1 METELSILLP
11 WSSFKETYMSNMT
24 IVGAQ
29 WGDEGKGKIVD
40 LLTSEVDMVVR
51 FQGGNNAGHTVIV
64 DGKKYVLH
72 VVPSGI
78 LHPGKMCIIGNG
90 VVLDPA
96 GFFEEIDAL
105 AALGLDVSPERLKI
119 SYKTHLIM
127 PYHRAIDAAREGKAK
142 TKIGTTGRGIGPCYE
157 DKKSRVG
164 VRAGDLTD
172 PEVLMAKIE
181 KALEEKNV
189 LFTQLYGM
197 EALDPK
203 KVFDELMA
211 LAPRLV
217 PYLADAS
224 SLIMEANAAGQSIMF
239 EGAQGVMLD
248 IDHGT
253 YPFVTSSNVVCDNAS
268 IGAGVNAGLI
278 DERIAIVKAYTTRVG
293 AGPFPTELFD
303 ETGEFLRSQ
312 GGEFGAT
319 TGRPRRCGWLDLVVL
334 REMVRLCDPTSMAL
348 TKLDVLT
355 GLKELKVCVA
365 YEYEGKVMQYPP
377 QTPRGLDNV
386 KPVFEVLPGWE
397 EDLTACTSWDS
408 LPENC
413 RKYVERV
420 EEILDVKAGFISV
433 GPDRNQTFKH

>member
-1 METELSILLP
+1 
-11 WSSFKETYMSNMT
+11 MSNMT

-127 PYHRAIDAAREGKAK
+127 PYHRAIDGAREGKAK
-142 TKIGTTGRGIGPCYE
+142 NKIGTTGRGIGPCYE

-172 PEVLMAKIE
+172 PEVLKAKIE

-197 EALDPK
+197 EALDPE
-203 KVFDELMA
+203 KVFNDLMA

-224 SLIMEANAAGQSIMF
+224 SLIMEANAAGQNIMF

-268 IGAGVNAGLI
+268 IGSGVNAGLI
-278 DERIAIVKAYTTRVG
+278 DQRIAIVKAYTTRVG

-303 ETGEFLRSQ
+303 ETGDFLRSQ

-334 REMVRLCDPTSMAL
+334 REMARLCDPTTMAL

-397 EDLTACTSWDS
+397 EDLTACTSWEQ

-413 RKYVERV
+413 RRYVERI
-420 EEILDVKAGFISV
+420 EDILGVKAGFISV

>member
-1 METELSILLP
+1 
-11 WSSFKETYMSNMT
+11 MSNMT

-127 PYHRAIDAAREGKAK
+127 PYHRVIDAAREGKAK
-142 TKIGTTGRGIGPCYE
+142 NKIGTTGRGIGPCYE

-172 PEVLMAKIE
+172 PEVLKAKIC

-189 LFTQLYGM
+189 LFTQLYGV
-197 EALDPK
+197 EALDPE
-203 KVFDELMA
+203 KVFEDLMA

-224 SLIMEANAAGQSIMF
+224 SLIMEANAAGQNIMF

-268 IGAGVNAGLI
+268 IGSGVNAGLI

-303 ETGEFLRSQ
+303 ETGDFLRSQ

-334 REMVRLCDPTSMAL
+334 REMVRLCDPTTMAL

-355 GLKELKVCVA
+355 GLKDLKVCVA

-397 EDLTACTSWDS
+397 EDLTGCTSWEQ

-413 RKYVERV
+413 RKYVERI
-420 EEILDVKAGFISV
+420 EEILGVKSGFISV

>member
-1 METELSILLP
+1 
-11 WSSFKETYMSNMT
+11 MSNMT

-142 TKIGTTGRGIGPCYE
+142 DKIGTTGRGIGPCYE

-172 PEVLMAKIE
+172 PEVLKAKIY

-189 LFTQLYGM
+189 LFTQLYGVP
-197 EALDPK
+197 ALDPEQ
-203 KVFDELMA
+203 VFEEIMA
-211 LAPRLV
+211 LAPRFV
-217 PYLADAS
+217 PYLADCS
-224 SLIMEANAAGQSIMF
+224 SLIMEANAAGQNIMF

-278 DERIAIVKAYTTRVG
+278 DQRIAIVKAYTTRVG
-293 AGPFPTELFD
+293 SGPFPTELFD
-303 ETGEFLRSQ
+303 ETGDFLRSQ

-334 REMVRLCDPTSMAL
+334 REMARLCDPTSMAL

-365 YEYEGKVMQYPP
+365 YEYEGQVMQYPP

-386 KPVFEVLPGWE
+386 KPVFEVLPGWD
-397 EDLTACTSWDS
+397 EDLTGCTTWDS

-413 RKYVERV
+413 RRYVERI
-420 EEILDVKAGFISV
+420 EEILGVKASFISV
-433 GPDRNQTFKH
+433 GPDRNQTFTR

>member
-1 METELSILLP
+1 
-11 WSSFKETYMSNMT
+11 MSNMT

-96 GFFEEIDAL
+96 SFFEEIDAL

-127 PYHRAIDAAREGKAK
+127 PYHRAIDGAREGKAK
-142 TKIGTTGRGIGPCYE
+142 NKIGTTGRGIGPCYE

-172 PEVLMAKIE
+172 PEVLKAKIY

-197 EALDPK
+197 EALDPE
-203 KVFDELMA
+203 KVFNDLMA

-224 SLIMEANAAGQSIMF
+224 SLIMEANAAGQNIMF

-268 IGAGVNAGLI
+268 IGSGVNAGLI
-278 DERIAIVKAYTTRVG
+278 DQRIAIVKAYTTRVG

-303 ETGEFLRSQ
+303 ETGDFLRSQ

-334 REMVRLCDPTSMAL
+334 REMARLCDPTTMAL

-397 EDLTACTSWDS
+397 EDLTACTSWEQ

-413 RKYVERV
+413 RRYVERI
-420 EEILDVKAGFISV
+420 EDILGVKAGFISV

>member
-1 METELSILLP
+1 
-11 WSSFKETYMSNMT
+11 MSNMT

-127 PYHRAIDAAREGKAK
+127 PYHRAIDGAREGKAK
-142 TKIGTTGRGIGPCYE
+142 NKIGTTGRGIGPCYE

-172 PEVLMAKIE
+172 PEVLKAKIE

-197 EALDPK
+197 EALDPE
-203 KVFDELMA
+203 KVFNDLMA

-224 SLIMEANAAGQSIMF
+224 SLIMDANAAGQNIMF

-268 IGAGVNAGLI
+268 IGSGVNAGLV

-303 ETGEFLRSQ
+303 ETGDFLRSQ

-334 REMVRLCDPTSMAL
+334 REMARLCDPTTMAL

-397 EDLTACTSWDS
+397 EDLTACTSWEQ

-413 RKYVERV
+413 RRYVERI
-420 EEILDVKAGFISV
+420 EDILGVKAGFISV

>member
-1 METELSILLP
+1 
-11 WSSFKETYMSNMT
+11 MSNMT

-142 TKIGTTGRGIGPCYE
+142 NKIGTTGRGIGPCYE

-172 PEVLMAKIE
+172 PEVLKAKIY

-189 LFTQLYGM
+189 LFTQLYGV
-197 EALDPK
+197 EALDPE
-203 KVFDELMA
+203 KVFEDLMA

-224 SLIMEANAAGQSIMF
+224 SLIMEANAAGQNIMF

-268 IGAGVNAGLI
+268 IGSGVNAGLV

-303 ETGEFLRSQ
+303 ETGDFLRSQ

-334 REMVRLCDPTSMAL
+334 REMVRLCDPTTMAL

-355 GLKELKVCVA
+355 GLKDLKVCVA

-386 KPVFEVLPGWE
+386 KPVFEVLPGWD
-397 EDLTACTSWDS
+397 EDLTGCTSWEQ

-413 RKYVERV
+413 RKYIERI
-420 EEILDVKAGFISV
+420 EEILGVKAGFISV

>member
-1 METELSILLP
+1 
-11 WSSFKETYMSNMT
+11 MSNMT

-142 TKIGTTGRGIGPCYE
+142 NKIGTTGRGIGPCYE

-172 PEVLMAKIE
+172 PEVLKAKIC

-189 LFTQLYGM
+189 LFTQLYGV
-197 EALDPK
+197 EALDPE
-203 KVFDELMA
+203 KVFEDLMA

-224 SLIMEANAAGQSIMF
+224 SLIMEANAAGQNIMF

-268 IGAGVNAGLI
+268 IGSGVNAGLI

-303 ETGEFLRSQ
+303 ETGDFLRSQ

-334 REMVRLCDPTSMAL
+334 REMVRLCDPTTMAL

-355 GLKELKVCVA
+355 GLKDLKVCVA

-397 EDLTACTSWDS
+397 EDLTGCTSWEQ

-413 RKYVERV
+413 RKYIERI
-420 EEILDVKAGFISV
+420 EEILGVKAGFISV

>member
-1 METELSILLP
+1 
-11 WSSFKETYMSNMT
+11 MSNMT

-142 TKIGTTGRGIGPCYE
+142 NKIGTTGRGIGPCYE

-172 PEVLMAKIE
+172 PEVLKAKIC

-189 LFTQLYGM
+189 LFTQLYGV
-197 EALDPK
+197 EALDPE
-203 KVFDELMA
+203 KVFEDLMA

-224 SLIMEANAAGQSIMF
+224 SLIMEANAAGQNIMF

-268 IGAGVNAGLI
+268 IGSGVNAGLV

-303 ETGEFLRSQ
+303 EPGDFLRSQ

-334 REMVRLCDPTSMAL
+334 REMVRLCDPTTMAL

-355 GLKELKVCVA
+355 GLKDLKVCVA

-397 EDLTACTSWDS
+397 EDLTGCTSWEQ

-413 RKYVERV
+413 RKYIERI
-420 EEILDVKAGFISV
+420 EEILGVKAGFISV

>member
-1 METELSILLP
+1 
-11 WSSFKETYMSNMT
+11 MSNMT

-127 PYHRAIDAAREGKAK
+127 PYHRAIDGAREGKAK
-142 TKIGTTGRGIGPCYE
+142 NKIGTTGRGIGPCYE

-172 PEVLMAKIE
+172 PEVLKAKIE

-197 EALDPK
+197 EALDPE
-203 KVFDELMA
+203 KVFNDLMA

-224 SLIMEANAAGQSIMF
+224 SLIMEANAAGQNIMF

-268 IGAGVNAGLI
+268 IGSGVNAGLI
-278 DERIAIVKAYTTRVG
+278 DQRIAIVKAYTTRVG

-303 ETGEFLRSQ
+303 ETGDFLRSQ

-334 REMVRLCDPTSMAL
+334 REMVRLCDPTTMAL

-397 EDLTACTSWDS
+397 EDLTACTSWEQ

-413 RKYVERV
+413 RRYVERI
-420 EEILDVKAGFISV
+420 EDILGVKAGFISV

>member
-1 METELSILLP
+1 
-11 WSSFKETYMSNMT
+11 MSNMT

-96 GFFEEIDAL
+96 SFFEEIDAL

-142 TKIGTTGRGIGPCYE
+142 DKIGTTGRGIGPCYE

-172 PEVLMAKIE
+172 PEVLKAKIY

-189 LFTQLYGM
+189 LFTQLYGVP
-197 EALDPK
+197 ALDPEQ
-203 KVFDELMA
+203 VFEEIMA
-211 LAPRLV
+211 LAPRFV
-217 PYLADAS
+217 PYLADCS
-224 SLIMEANAAGQSIMF
+224 SLIMEANAAGQNIMF

-278 DERIAIVKAYTTRVG
+278 DQRIAIVKAYTTRVG
-293 AGPFPTELFD
+293 SGPFPTELFD
-303 ETGEFLRSQ
+303 ETGDFLRSQ

-334 REMVRLCDPTSMAL
+334 REMARLCDPTSMAL

-365 YEYEGKVMQYPP
+365 YEYEGQVMQYPP

-386 KPVFEVLPGWE
+386 KPVFEVLPGWD
-397 EDLTACTSWDS
+397 EDLTGCTTWDS

-413 RKYVERV
+413 RRYVERI
-420 EEILDVKAGFISV
+420 EEILGVKASFISV
-433 GPDRNQTFKH
+433 GPDRNQTFTR

>member
-1 METELSILLP
+1 
-11 WSSFKETYMSNMT
+11 MSNMT

-142 TKIGTTGRGIGPCYE
+142 NKIGTTGRGIGPCYE

-172 PEVLMAKIE
+172 PEVLKAKIY

-197 EALDPK
+197 EAMDAD
-203 KVFDELMA
+203 KVFNDLMA

-224 SLIMEANAAGQSIMF
+224 SLIMEANAAGQNIMF

-268 IGAGVNAGLI
+268 IGSGVNAGLV

-303 ETGEFLRSQ
+303 ETGDFLRSQ

-334 REMVRLCDPTSMAL
+334 REMVRLCDPTTMAL

-355 GLKELKVCVA
+355 GLKDLKVCVA

-397 EDLTACTSWDS
+397 EDLTGCTSWEQ

-413 RKYVERV
+413 RKYIERI
-420 EEILDVKAGFISV
+420 EEILGVKAGFISV

>member
-1 METELSILLP
+1 
-11 WSSFKETYMSNMT
+11 MSNMT

-96 GFFEEIDAL
+96 SFFEELDAL

-142 TKIGTTGRGIGPCYE
+142 DKIGTTGRGIGPCYE

-172 PEVLMAKIE
+172 PEVLKAKIE

-197 EALDPK
+197 EAMDAE
-203 KVFDELMA
+203 KVFNDLMA

-217 PYLADAS
+217 PYLDDAS
-224 SLIMEANAAGQSIMF
+224 SLIMDANAAGQSIMF

-268 IGAGVNAGLI
+268 IGSGVNAGLI
-278 DERIAIVKAYTTRVG
+278 DQRIAIVKAYTTRVG

-303 ETGEFLRSQ
+303 ETGDFLRSQ

-355 GLKELKVCVA
+355 GIKDLKVCVA

-386 KPVFEVLPGWE
+386 KPIFEVLPGWE
-397 EDLTACTSWDS
+397 EDLTSCTSWEQ

-413 RKYVERV
+413 RKYIERI
-420 EEILDVKAGFISV
+420 EEILGVKAGFISV

>member
-1 METELSILLP
+1 
-11 WSSFKETYMSNMT
+11 MSNMT

-96 GFFEEIDAL
+96 SFLEEIDAL

-119 SYKTHLIM
+119 SYKTHFIM

-142 TKIGTTGRGIGPCYE
+142 AKIGTTGRGIGPCYE

-172 PEVLMAKIE
+172 PEVLKAKIE

-189 LFTQLYGM
+189 LFTQLYGV
-197 EALDPK
+197 EALDADK
-203 KVFDELMA
+203 IFDDLMA

-224 SLIMEANAAGQSIMF
+224 SLIMEANAAGQNIMF

-268 IGAGVNAGLI
+268 IGSGVNAGLI

-303 ETGEFLRSQ
+303 ETGDFLRSQ

-334 REMVRLCDPTSMAL
+334 REMVRLCDPTTMAL

-355 GLKELKVCVA
+355 GLKDLKVCVA

-397 EDLTACTSWDS
+397 EDLTACTSWEQ

-413 RKYVERV
+413 RRYVERI
-420 EEILDVKAGFISV
+420 EEILGVKAGFISV

>member
-1 METELSILLP
+1 
-11 WSSFKETYMSNMT
+11 
-24 IVGAQ
+24 
-29 WGDEGKGKIVD
+29 
-40 LLTSEVDMVVR
+40 
-51 FQGGNNAGHTVIV
+51 IV

-96 GFFEEIDAL
+96 SFFEEIDAL

-142 TKIGTTGRGIGPCYE
+142 DKIGTTGRGIGPFYE

-172 PEVLMAKIE
+172 PEVLKAKIY

-189 LFTQLYGM
+189 LFTQLYGV
-197 EALDPK
+197 EALDPE
-203 KVFDELMA
+203 KVFEDLMA

-224 SLIMEANAAGQSIMF
+224 SLIMEANAAGQNIMF

-253 YPFVTSSNVVCDNAS
+253 YPFVTSSSTVASSAAAGSGVGPSALERVV
-268 IGAGVNAGLI
+268 G
-278 DERIAIVKAYTTRVG
+278 IVKAYTTRVG

-303 ETGEFLRSQ
+303 ETGDFLRSQ

-319 TGRPRRCGWLDLVVL
+319 TGHPRRCGWLDLVVL
-334 REMVRLCDPTSMAL
+334 REIVRLCDPTTMAL

-355 GLKELKVCVA
+355 GLKDLKVCVA

-397 EDLTACTSWDS
+397 EDLTGCTSWEQ

-413 RKYVERV
+413 RKYIERI
-420 EEILDVKAGFISV
+420 EEILGVKAGFISV

>member
-1 METELSILLP
+1 
-11 WSSFKETYMSNMT
+11 MSNMT

-96 GFFEEIDAL
+96 SFFEELDAL

-119 SYKTHLIM
+119 SYKTQLIM

-142 TKIGTTGRGIGPCYE
+142 DKIGTTGRGIGPCYE

-172 PEVLMAKIE
+172 PEVLKAKIE

-197 EALDPK
+197 EAMDAE
-203 KVFDELMA
+203 KVFNDLMA

-224 SLIMEANAAGQSIMF
+224 SLIMDANAAGQSIMF

-268 IGAGVNAGLI
+268 IGSGVNAGLI
-278 DERIAIVKAYTTRVG
+278 DQRIAIVKAYTTRVG

-303 ETGEFLRSQ
+303 ETGDFLRSQ

-355 GLKELKVCVA
+355 GIKDLKVCVA

-386 KPVFEVLPGWE
+386 KPIFEVLPGWE
-397 EDLTACTSWDS
+397 EDLTACTSWEQ

-413 RKYVERV
+413 RKYIERI
-420 EEILDVKAGFISV
+420 EEILGVKAGFISV

>member
-1 METELSILLP
+1 
-11 WSSFKETYMSNMT
+11 MT

-127 PYHRAIDAAREGKAK
+127 PYHRAIDGAREGKAK
-142 TKIGTTGRGIGPCYE
+142 NKIGTTGRGIGPCYE

-172 PEVLMAKIE
+172 PEVLKAKIE

-197 EALDPK
+197 EALDPE
-203 KVFDELMA
+203 KVFNDLMA

-224 SLIMEANAAGQSIMF
+224 SLIMDANAAGQNIMF

-268 IGAGVNAGLI
+268 IGSGVNAGLI
-278 DERIAIVKAYTTRVG
+278 DQRIAIVKAYTTRVG

-303 ETGEFLRSQ
+303 ETGDFLRSQ

-334 REMVRLCDPTSMAL
+334 REMVRLCDPTTMAL

-397 EDLTACTSWDS
+397 EDLTACTSWEQ

-413 RKYVERV
+413 RRYVERI
-420 EEILDVKAGFISV
+420 EDILGVKAGFISV

>member
-1 METELSILLP
+1 
-11 WSSFKETYMSNMT
+11 MSNMT

-142 TKIGTTGRGIGPCYE
+142 NKIGTTGRGIGPCYE

-172 PEVLMAKIE
+172 PEVLKAKIC

-189 LFTQLYGM
+189 LFTQLYGV
-197 EALDPK
+197 EALDPE
-203 KVFDELMA
+203 KVFEDLMA

-224 SLIMEANAAGQSIMF
+224 SLIMEANAAGQNIMF

-268 IGAGVNAGLI
+268 IGSGVNAGLI

-303 ETGEFLRSQ
+303 ETGDFLRSQ

-319 TGRPRRCGWLDLVVL
+319 TGRPRRCGWLDIVVL
-334 REMVRLCDPTSMAL
+334 REMARLCDPTIMAL

-355 GLKELKVCVA
+355 GLKDIKVCVA
-365 YEYEGKVMQYPP
+365 YEYEGQVMQYPP

-397 EDLTACTSWDS
+397 DDLTGCTSWEQ

-413 RKYVERV
+413 RRYVERI
-420 EEILDVKAGFISV
+420 EELLGVKAGFISV

>member
-1 METELSILLP
+1 
-11 WSSFKETYMSNMT
+11 MSNMT

-127 PYHRAIDAAREGKAK
+127 PYHRAIDGAREGKAK
-142 TKIGTTGRGIGPCYE
+142 NKIGTTGRGIGPCYE

-172 PEVLMAKIE
+172 PEVLKAKIE

-197 EALDPK
+197 EALDPE
-203 KVFDELMA
+203 KVFNDLMA

-268 IGAGVNAGLI
+268 IGSGVNAGLI
-278 DERIAIVKAYTTRVG
+278 DQRIAIVKAYTTRVG

-303 ETGEFLRSQ
+303 ETGDFLRSQ

-334 REMVRLCDPTSMAL
+334 REMARLCDPTTMAL

-355 GLKELKVCVA
+355 GLKDLKVCVA

-386 KPVFEVLPGWE
+386 KPVFEVLPGW
-397 EDLTACTSWDS
+397 DDVLTGCTSWDEHLS
-408 LPENC
+408 P
-413 RKYVERV
+413 
-420 EEILDVKAGFISV
+420 
-433 GPDRNQTFKH
+433 QTHDEP

>member
-1 METELSILLP
+1 
-11 WSSFKETYMSNMT
+11 MSERLVV
-24 IVGAQ
+24 IGSQ
-29 WGDEGKGKIVD
+29 WGDEGKGKITD
-40 LLTSEVDMVVR
+40 YFACKADMVVR
-51 FQGGNNAGHTVIV
+51 YQGGNNAGHTVIV

-90 VVLDPA
+90 VVLDPS

-127 PYHRAIDAAREGKAK
+127 PYHRVIDAAREGKAK
-142 TKIGTTGRGIGPCYE
+142 DKIGTTGRGIGPCYE

-172 PEVLMAKIE
+172 PEVLKAKIY

-189 LFTQLYGM
+189 LFTQLYGVP
-197 EALDPK
+197 ALDPEQ
-203 KVFDELMA
+203 VFNELMA

-224 SLIMEANAAGQSIMF
+224 SLIMEANAKGQNIMF

-268 IGAGVNAGLI
+268 IGAGVNASLV

-303 ETGEFLRSQ
+303 ETGEFLRNQ

-334 REMVRLCDPTSMAL
+334 RERVRLCDPTTMAL

-355 GLKELKVCVA
+355 GLKDLKVCVA
-365 YEYEGKVMQYPP
+365 YEYEGQVMQYPP

-397 EDLTACTSWDS
+397 EDLTGCTSWES

-413 RKYVERV
+413 RRYVERV
-420 EEILDVKAGFISV
+420 EEILGVKAGFISV

>member
-1 METELSILLP
+1 
-11 WSSFKETYMSNMT
+11 MSNMT

-96 GFFEEIDAL
+96 SFFEELDAL

-119 SYKTHLIM
+119 SYKTQLIM

-142 TKIGTTGRGIGPCYE
+142 DKIGTTGRGIGPCYE

-172 PEVLMAKIE
+172 PEVLKAKIE

-197 EALDPK
+197 EAMDAE
-203 KVFDELMA
+203 KVFNDLMA

-217 PYLADAS
+217 PYLDDAS
-224 SLIMEANAAGQSIMF
+224 SLIMDANAAGQSIMF

-268 IGAGVNAGLI
+268 IGSGVNAGLI
-278 DERIAIVKAYTTRVG
+278 DQRIAIVKAYTTRVG

-303 ETGEFLRSQ
+303 ETGDFLRSQ

-355 GLKELKVCVA
+355 GIKDLKVCVA

-386 KPVFEVLPGWE
+386 KPIFEVLPGWE
-397 EDLTACTSWDS
+397 EDLTSCTSWEQ

-413 RKYVERV
+413 RKYIERI
-420 EEILDVKAGFISV
+420 EEILGVKAGFISV

>member
-224 SLIMEANAAGQSIMF
+224 SLIMDANAAGQSIMF

-303 ETGEFLRSQ
+303 ETGDFLRSQ

-319 TGRPRRCGWLDLVVL
+319 TGHPRRCGWLDLVVL

-420 EEILDVKAGFISV
+420 EEILGVKAGFISV

>member
-1 METELSILLP
+1 
-11 WSSFKETYMSNMT
+11 MSNMT

-127 PYHRAIDAAREGKAK
+127 PYHRAIDGAREGKAK
-142 TKIGTTGRGIGPCYE
+142 NKIGTTGRGIGPCYE

-172 PEVLMAKIE
+172 PEVLKAKIE

-197 EALDPK
+197 EALDPE
-203 KVFDELMA
+203 KVFSDLMA

-224 SLIMEANAAGQSIMF
+224 SLIMDANAAGQNIMF

-268 IGAGVNAGLI
+268 IGSGVNAGLI
-278 DERIAIVKAYTTRVG
+278 DQRIAIVKAYTTRVG

-303 ETGEFLRSQ
+303 ETGDFLRSQ

-319 TGRPRRCGWLDLVVL
+319 TSRPRRCGWLDLVVL
-334 REMVRLCDPTSMAL
+334 REMVRLCDPTTMAL

-397 EDLTACTSWDS
+397 EDLTACTSWEQ

-413 RKYVERV
+413 RRYVERI
-420 EEILDVKAGFISV
+420 EDILGVKAGFISV

>member
-1 METELSILLP
+1 
-11 WSSFKETYMSNMT
+11 MSNMT

-96 GFFEEIDAL
+96 SFFEELDAL

-119 SYKTHLIM
+119 SYKTQLIM

-142 TKIGTTGRGIGPCYE
+142 NKIGTTGRGIGPCYE

-172 PEVLMAKIE
+172 PEVLKAKIC

-189 LFTQLYGM
+189 LFTQLYGV
-197 EALDPK
+197 EALDPE
-203 KVFDELMA
+203 KVFEDLMA

-224 SLIMEANAAGQSIMF
+224 SLIMDANAAGQSIMF

-268 IGAGVNAGLI
+268 IGSGVNAGLI
-278 DERIAIVKAYTTRVG
+278 DQRIAIVKAYTTRVG

-303 ETGEFLRSQ
+303 ETGDFLRSQ

-355 GLKELKVCVA
+355 GIKDLKVCVA

-386 KPVFEVLPGWE
+386 KPIFEVLPGWE
-397 EDLTACTSWDS
+397 EDLTACTSWEQ

-413 RKYVERV
+413 RKYIERI
-420 EEILDVKAGFISV
+420 EEILGVKAGFISV

>member
-1 METELSILLP
+1 
-11 WSSFKETYMSNMT
+11 MSNMT

-142 TKIGTTGRGIGPCYE
+142 NKIGTTGRGIGPCYE

-172 PEVLMAKIE
+172 PEVLKAKIY

-197 EALDPK
+197 EALDPE
-203 KVFDELMA
+203 KVYEDLMA

-224 SLIMEANAAGQSIMF
+224 SLIMEANAAGQNIMF

-268 IGAGVNAGLI
+268 IGSGVNAGLV

-303 ETGEFLRSQ
+303 ETGDFLRSQ

-334 REMVRLCDPTSMAL
+334 REMVRLCAPTTMAL

-355 GLKELKVCVA
+355 GLKDLKVCVA

-397 EDLTACTSWDS
+397 EDLTGCTSWEQ

-413 RKYVERV
+413 RKYVERI
-420 EEILDVKAGFISV
+420 EDILGVKAGFISV